1 MNKHDAPAHPQ
12 ESSTF
17 VTPPHEPISRRAA
30 IATFIGASL
39 TGWSL
44 VLGIGTLL

>member
-1 MNKHDAPAHPQ
+1 MIKLDASRHLQNSP
-12 ESSTF
+12 SF
-17 VTPPHEPISRRAA
+17 VTPPSEPISRRAA

>member
-1 MNKHDAPAHPQ
+1 MNKLNAPAHLHKKP
-12 ESSTF
+12 SF
-17 VTPPHEPISRRAA
+17 VAPPHQPISRRAA